1 MVDEVGGLEDKGGR
15 GGLEEDVL
23 LYLIGWLFNFF
34 FTPSLSLSPD
44 LTCRTFA
51 SFKLAGR
58 TQLQKRPGNQKH
70 RSKLKSQNCC
80 KFQSQRCAE
89 GS

>member
-1 MVDEVGGLEDKGGR
+1 MVDEVGGLEGKGG
-15 GGLEEDVL
+15 GEGLEEDL
-23 LYLIGWLFNFF
+23 LLHLFGWLLNFF

-58 TQLQKRPGNQKH
+58 TQLQKRPGNQTHTKIKTT
-70 RSKLKSQNCC
+70 KLL
-80 KFQSQRCAE
+80 
-89 GS
+89 

>member
-1 MVDEVGGLEDKGGR
+1 MVEVDGLEGKGGGGGLD
-15 GGLEEDVL
+15 EDVL

-58 TQLQKRPGNQKH
+58 TQLQKRPEKPKTYQIKDN
-70 RSKLKSQNCC
+70 KLL
-80 KFQSQRCAE
+80 
-89 GS
+89 

>member
-1 MVDEVGGLEDKGGR
+1 MVEVDGLEGKGGGGGLG
-15 GGLEEDVL
+15 EDVL
-23 LYLIGWLFNFF
+23 LLYLVGWLFNFF

-58 TQLQKRPGNQKH
+58 TQLQKRPENREH
-70 RSKLKSQNCC
+70 IKLKITNCF
-80 KFQSQRCAE
+80 KLQSL
-89 GS
+89 